1 MEIRFRPYVEQASYY
16 QFLKGQLKLLSL
28 SAEMFA
34 CGSPRLMPAGSYFDT
49 AIETLT
55 HRWPETPSFTH
66 LSIVQDP
73 PPRLSAPPTA
83 LTTAANSV
91 VPSAVQ
97 SVVNSALTTRVN
109 SISSNLADLTLDSP
123 STSDTEMSGR
133 STPPTSV
140 SESPV
145 EPKGYTG
152 HGPFPYLSDRMGI
165 SRPKIFAQPIV
176 FFDIKCISTF
186 GASPV
191 AAHLTHLRLRV
202 PSRDLALVLVSTPG
216 GRSLFP
222 SLRYLDISTTNVRI
236 DGVFSALLRSYA
248 RLEHLVLDRVNL
260 FGFMARDRGPELCKE
275 LGDKVVSAGL
285 VRGKERERQ
294 IAAWELRERVR
305 LAESAGAR
313 RSSRARDTD
322 EVERNEEGDSSDGY
336 SESPERNAA
345 LQVESEEEERQR
357 RLAFARSRRGHR
369 SAGHST
375 FSLRTR
381 APRTVI
387 APSVISTHVPVPP
400 PDTLYLVLPPLLT
413 LKTLSI
419 GGEAHSLS
427 ASKVREWEEEF
438 HRGWRDGLGKI
449 MGWAN
454 HVSEKYERA
463 IRKSAEWRYQ
473 EIKASLAS
481 AKSASSGKGK
491 TKVTPKP
498 AGTKPPTDIR
508 LFRFPFPDEYVPN
521 CDPSDPL
528 TGLIEVFPEGKDYL
542 EPYKV
547 VLADAELHAN
557 GQGPSQ
563 CVLCTV
569 PDCEGPARRGDEGAK
584 LDGRGGMGGKHRSGC
599 GHLYGRS
606 IWGWEG
612 CK

>member
-1 MEIRFRPYVEQASYY
+1 M
-16 QFLKGQLKLLSL
+16 
-28 SAEMFA
+28 
-34 CGSPRLMPAGSYFDT
+34 
-49 AIETLT
+49 
-55 HRWPETPSFTH
+55 
-66 LSIVQDP
+66 
-73 PPRLSAPPTA
+73 
-83 LTTAANSV
+83 
-91 VPSAVQ
+91 
-97 SVVNSALTTRVN
+97 
-109 SISSNLADLTLDSP
+109 DSP
-123 STSDTEMSGR
+123 STSDTELSGH
-133 STPPTSV
+133 SAPPTSV

-145 EPKGYTG
+145 ESKGYTG
-152 HGPFPYLSDRMGI
+152 HGPFPYLSDQMGI
-165 SRPKIFAQPIV
+165 SRPKNFAQPIV
-176 FFDIKCISTF
+176 FFDIKCISAF

-202 PSRDLALVLVSTPG
+202 PSRDLALVLVSTQG

-236 DGVFSALLRSYA
+236 DAVFSALLRSYA

-260 FGFMARDRGPELCKE
+260 FGFMAKDKGPELCKE
-275 LGDKVVSAGL
+275 LGDKIVSAGL

-294 IAAWELRERVR
+294 IAAWELRERIR
-305 LAESAGAR
+305 LAESAGAS

-322 EVERNEEGDSSDGY
+322 DGNHDEEEDSSDGD
-336 SESPERNAA
+336 SESPERNSAP
-345 LQVESEEEERQR
+345 QVDPEEEDRQR
-357 RLAFARSRRGHR
+357 RLAIARSRRGHR

-381 APRTVI
+381 APRSVI
-387 APSVISTHVPVPP
+387 ASSVISTHVPVPP
-400 PDTLYLVLPPLLT
+400 PDALYLVLPPLPT
-413 LKTLSI
+413 VKTLCI

-427 ASKVREWEEEF
+427 VSRVREWEEEF
-438 HRGWRDGLGKI
+438 HHGWRDGLGKI

-463 IRKSAEWRYQ
+463 VRKSAEWRDQ
-473 EIKASLAS
+473 EMKASLAS
-481 AKSASSGKGK
+481 AKSTSSGKGK
-491 TKVTPKP
+491 AKAIPKL

-508 LFRFPFPDEYVPN
+508 LFRFPSPDETGSI
-521 CDPSDPL
+521 CDPSDPVS
-528 TGLIEVFPEGKDYL
+528 GLIELFPEGKDYL

-557 GQGPSQ
+557 GQGPPH

-584 LDGRGGMGGKHRSGC
+584 LDGRGGMGGKHRNGC

-612 CK
+612 CN